1 MRLSEHEVQV
11 FYYTVSDVVRRRMR
25 GGQPIPDWMRHA
37 YAKLDCHIRT
47 TSRARHESGNAEEQ
61 SEADSWIGSRQTAA
75 ILGWDIRRVQRC
87 VSDLDGEKI
96 GNRLLFRESTVL
108 EYAEGLR
115 DGWSTGCA

>member
-11 FYYTVSDVVRRRMR
+11 FYYCVADVIRGRQRRY
-25 GGQPIPDWMRHA
+25 QPIPEWMRHA
-37 YAKLDCHIRT
+37 YAKLDYHIRM
-47 TSRARHESGNAEEQ
+47 TSRQRHGSDDAEGQ
-61 SEADSWIGSRQTAA
+61 LEADSWIGSRQTAA

-87 VSDLDGEKI
+87 ASDLDGRKI
-96 GNRLLFRESTVL
+96 SNRLMFRESKVL